1 MGKSRKAATHAAA
14 AARLTVINLRSDEPV
29 DGLPFPAL
37 PSSGPAAA
45 AAASNYIYAR
55 KVSVFSSRRSS
66 EQEDAPH
73 PKRHTNNARSHLKAS
88 ASCLTSSGS
97 FLTIT
102 GATFQGASI
111 QMRRKK
117 ENVEGLGGAPY
128 ASTRSVCLC
137 EHVFICLF

>member
-1 MGKSRKAATHAAA
+1 MGKFRKAATHAAA
-14 AARLTVINLRSDEPV
+14 APLTVINLRSDEPV

-37 PSSGPAAA
+37 PSSSPAAAASA

-66 EQEDAPH
+66 EQEDAHH
-73 PKRHTNNARSHLKAS
+73 PKRHTNKARSHLKAS
-88 ASCLTSSGS
+88 ASWLTSSGS

-117 ENVEGLGGAPY
+117 EKVGGGRG
-128 ASTRSVCLC
+128 TIC
-137 EHVFICLF
+137 EHAFRVLM